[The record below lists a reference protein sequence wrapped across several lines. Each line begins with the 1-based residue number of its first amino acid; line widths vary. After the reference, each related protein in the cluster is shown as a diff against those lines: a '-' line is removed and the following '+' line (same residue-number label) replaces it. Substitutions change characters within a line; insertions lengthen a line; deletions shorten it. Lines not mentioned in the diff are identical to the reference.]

1 MIASAMIVIIFSLGN
16 FTLLWAKWER
26 RLTGTLWLTL
36 TPRQEKRLTLH
47 FEQHDVYSM
56 FSHLF
61 IWGRATD
68 ALLHFDGTF
77 NRCSVVLI
85 RSGFYL
91 KWFSNISTD
100 RSLILLS
107 SSCNRDFFE
116 SWHLTFRPLFRVS
129 WTSLVPLHVKQAL
142 MRQSSKGS
150 PSLRWHFLKV
160 FNLFWFF
167 FSFRWTES

>member
-1 MIASAMIVIIFSLGN
+1 MIASAMIVIILSLGN

-26 RLTGTLWLTL
+26 RLIGTLWLTL
-36 TPRQEKRLTLH
+36 TPRQEKRFTLH

-77 NRCSVVLI
+77 NRCSVVQI

-116 SWHLTFRPLFRVS
+116 SWLNFKTFVQGQLDISSTLAREAGVDAPIE
-129 WTSLVPLHVKQAL
+129 Q
-142 MRQSSKGS
+142 RQ
-150 PSLRWHFLKV
+150 PFLEVTFIRFLRYLDS
-160 FNLFWFF
+160 
-167 FSFRWTES
+167 FSFRSTEF